1 MDNSPAT
8 GRNSMS
14 EELNDIEQQ
23 KLKNLE
29 SIIERNLPLI
39 RMTPQ
44 EARACVDDI
53 NNNLRNTRALL
64 LDLYEREGWKA
75 LGYDSWRACVV
86 GEFGKHQSYLYRQLE
101 AAKAEIAISPKG
113 ENSVGSIPERHLR
126 PLTSL
131 PPDEQ
136 REVYQKAVETA
147 PEGKVTAKHVEKTVS
162 EYKHTETHTVT
173 HAMEFATMAISQLE
187 RIRPDDPKRDEA
199 LRKVSRWIKKQ
210 RAENNRSH
218 K

>member
-1 MDNSPAT
+1 
-8 GRNSMS
+8 MS
-14 EELNDIEQQ
+14 EELSDIEQQ

-29 SIIERNLPLI
+29 SIIERNLPLV
-39 RMTPQ
+39 RMTPK

-101 AAKAEIAISPKG
+101 AAQTEKNISVSPIG
-113 ENSVGSIPERHLR
+113 EIPEARLR
-126 PLTSL
+126 PLTRIKD
-131 PPDEQ
+131 PEEQ

-147 PEGKVTAKHVEKTVS
+147 PEGKVTARHIEETVKKAAKPKEPEQKAYHVNPVS
-162 EYKHTETHTVT
+162 D
-173 HAMEFATMAISQLE
+173 AMVFAGMAISQLQ
-187 RIRPDDPKRDEA
+187 RIQPDDPKRDEA
-199 LRKVSRWIKKQ
+199 LRKVSRWIKKE
-210 RAENNRSH
+210 RGGKR
-218 K
+218 